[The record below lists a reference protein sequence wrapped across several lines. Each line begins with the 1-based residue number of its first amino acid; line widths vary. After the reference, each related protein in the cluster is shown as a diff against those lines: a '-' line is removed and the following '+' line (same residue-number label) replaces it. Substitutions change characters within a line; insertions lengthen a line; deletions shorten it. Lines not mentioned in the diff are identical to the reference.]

1 MTSTT
6 KAMLICAVCLFSAA
20 PTAAVTPIEKV
31 ISLMNELVTKAV
43 AEKEDEATK
52 FAAFSSWCDNTKGSK
67 TREIDAGNTKI
78 EELKAKIAKDTANI
92 RSLSD
97 RIMELEEDVGR
108 WKTDQA
114 SATEVRNK
122 ENLDYKATLLDY
134 DESIDGLEGA
144 IAAEKA
150 QAHTV
155 AQASLIQVA
164 NSKTVPAHA
173 KKALLSLIQRQP
185 DVSAMPSDEMAVEA
199 PSAAA
204 YEFQGQGTVE
214 VLEKVEHTFEDEK
227 PVLEEEEMKAQ
238 HAYESVMQGLTDS
251 IEGAEHE
258 IDKKSNL
265 KGETEMHKG
274 QAEGDLA
281 QTTSDRDED
290 QKYLDDTMAL
300 CEQKTADFESRQK
313 LRAEE
318 IEAVNKAI
326 EIMSSNAVAGSG
338 EKHLPTMLQIKKRGL
353 KKTALVQL
361 RSSDAQNPLQAR
373 VSAFLADRARI
384 SGSSLLMQVSH
395 QMEASPFTKV
405 KKMIKDLIS
414 KLMEEATSE
423 SEHKGWCDTELT
435 TNQQTRDARTED
447 VNVLN
452 AKIEDLTAEIASL
465 AQDIEDLNVALQELS
480 AEMSDVT
487 ADRMA
492 AKAKNEATIA
502 DAKAAQTAVEEA
514 TAVLKDFYAKS
525 ATATALVQQQSS
537 QPAADAPE
545 TFDKPYQG
553 ALPEGGSVVDFLE
566 VILTD
571 FSRLESDTTTQETT
585 EKETY
590 DKYMFESDKNKAMK
604 ENEMKHKSQ
613 RKTDAETEK
622 QNSQTD
628 LQTAQEQLDDAMAY
642 YDKLKPTCVDSG
654 ISYEERVK
662 RREEEIQSLGEA
674 LKILSGDDI

>member
-1 MTSTT
+1 MAPTAKMS
-6 KAMLICAVCLFSAA
+6 LFAVFLLLAT

-31 ISLMNELVTKAV
+31 ISLMDELVTKAV

-78 EELKAKIAKDTANI
+78 EELKAKIAKDESNI

-97 RIMELEEDVGR
+97 RIMELEDDVAR
-108 WKTDQA
+108 WKTDQK
-114 SATEVRNK
+114 SATDVRNK
-122 ENLDYKATLLDY
+122 ENLDYKATLLNY

-164 NSKTVPAHA
+164 HSLPLRAKTAVMAF
-173 KKALLSLIQRQP
+173 IQRQP

>member
-1 MTSTT
+1 MAPTAKMS
-6 KAMLICAVCLFSAA
+6 LFAVFLLLAT

-31 ISLMNELVTKAV
+31 ISLMDELVTKAV

-78 EELKAKIAKDTANI
+78 EELKAQIAKDSAKI

-97 RIMELEEDVGR
+97 RIMELEEDVEG
-108 WKTDQA
+108 WKKDQKA
-114 SATEVRNK
+114 ATEVRDK
-122 ENLDYKATLLDY
+122 ENLDFKATLLDY

-155 AQASLIQVA
+155 AQASLLQVA
-164 NSKTVPAHA
+164 NSVPRRA
-173 KKALLSLIQRQP
+173 KKALMAFIQRQP

-199 PSAAA
+199 PAAAA
-204 YEFQGQGTVE
+204 YEFQGEGTVE

-238 HAYESVMQGLTDS
+238 HAYEGVMQTLTDS

-258 IDKKSNL
+258 IEKKSNT
-265 KGETEMHKG
+265 KGETEQSKA

-281 QTTSDRDED
+281 QTTTERDED
-290 QKYLDDTMAL
+290 QTYLDDTMAL
-300 CEQKTADFESRQK
+300 CQQKTADFEDRQK

>member
-78 EELKAKIAKDTANI
+78 EELKAQIAKDSAKI

-97 RIMELEEDVGR
+97 RIMELEEDVEG
-108 WKTDQA
+108 WKKDQKA
-114 SATEVRNK
+114 ATEVRDK
-122 ENLDYKATLLDY
+122 ENLDFKATLLDY

-155 AQASLIQVA
+155 AQASLLQVA
-164 NSKTVPAHA
+164 NSVPRRA
-173 KKALLSLIQRQP
+173 KKALMAFIQRQP

-199 PSAAA
+199 PAAAA
-204 YEFQGQGTVE
+204 YEFQGEGTVE

-238 HAYESVMQGLTDS
+238 HAYEGVMQTLTDS

-258 IDKKSNL
+258 IEKKSNT
-265 KGETEMHKG
+265 KGETEQSKA

-281 QTTSDRDED
+281 QTTTERDED
-290 QKYLDDTMAL
+290 QTYLDDTMAL
-300 CEQKTADFESRQK
+300 CQQKTADFEDRQK